1 MRMRRKRNLEP
12 RIKACAPVLIARD
25 HMSKEALPAI
35 AERRYLLNFNKIFG
49 NDNPIYLEL
58 GCGMGAF
65 CIELARRF
73 PDVNVVAVERVS
85 NVLVTAME
93 RAMSL
98 DLPNLRFMNMPVE
111 CLEAYI
117 PDESADKIF
126 LNFSTPLPKSSC
138 ARQRLTHP
146 RFLKIYKKLLKRGG
160 EVHQK
165 TDSAAFFEY
174 SLEQF
179 SSCGF
184 TLRNI
189 SLDLHNSR
197 FADEN
202 IVTEY
207 ERAFSEKGFSIYKLE
222 AVKEMYN

>member
-12 RIKACAPVLIARD
+12 RLLACAPVLIARD

-35 AERRYLLNFNKIFG
+35 AERRYLLSFNKIFG
-49 NDNPIYLEL
+49 NSNPVYLEL

-65 CIELARRF
+65 CIELAKRN
-73 PDVNVVAVERVS
+73 PDINIVAVERVS

-93 RAMSL
+93 RAMAQEAPL
-98 DLPNLRFMNMPVE
+98 DNLRFMNMPVE

-117 PDESADKIF
+117 PDCSIERIF

-138 ARQRLTHP
+138 ARQRLTNP
-146 RFLKIYKKLLKRGG
+146 RFINIYKKLLISGG

-165 TDSAAFFEY
+165 TDSPRFFEY
-174 SLEQF
+174 SIEQF
-179 SSCGF
+179 SLCGF
-184 TLRNI
+184 ALKNI
-189 SLDLHNSR
+189 SLDLHNSP
-197 FADEN
+197 FNEQN

-207 ERAFSEKGFSIYKLE
+207 EKSFSDRGCPIYKLE
-222 AVKEMYN
+222 AVKR